1 MKQDLDLKNKQSFK
15 IVQEERDELEQ
26 KLRKE
31 IQQRVSFF
39 KLQIFWENLRGFT
52 N

>member
-39 KLQIFWENLRGFT
+39 KFRIFCKILKRFH
-52 N
+52 